1 MENSSSEEL
10 EQLKKRYKISNYLF
24 EQIAQGIIQQYTNG
38 YSSNPSPTAIITGAQ
53 PGAGKTELQKLAEH
67 KLNANIVIC
76 NADNFRDFHPSAQ
89 EIKSKYPEQYPELTA
104 IYAQKWND
112 LLSQYRR
119 DNQLNYILETTFS
132 SGQRLNETIF
142 ELKIMGYNVDIMLLA
157 VPPKLSLLGTYM
169 RFEESIEKNNLGRK
183 VSKEA
188 HDSRFNAILKT
199 INAISNEKLFDNI
212 YIYSR
217 SIVLKY
223 TNLVEG
229 VTLIAHNPKDIQSV
243 FLEEINNEWQPKL
256 KEYFKNSCHD
266 ILKKMEKRSAPQSEI
281 DLFIK
286 ELGLEVIPAQKTEIP
301 RKRGRRM

>member
-10 EQLKKRYKISNYLF
+10 EQLKKHYKISNYLF
-24 EQIAQGIIQQYTNG
+24 EKTAKAIIKDLTDG
-38 YSSNPSPTAIITGAQ
+38 CSSNPFPTAVITGAQ
-53 PGAGKTELQKLAEH
+53 PGAGKTELQKLAED
-67 KLNANIVIC
+67 KLNNNVVIC
-76 NADNFRDFHPSAQ
+76 NADNFRDFHPLAQ
-89 EIKSKYPEQYPELTA
+89 EIKAKYPEEYPELTA

-112 LLSQYRR
+112 VLSQYCR

-132 SGQRLNETIF
+132 SGERLNKTIF

-169 RFEESIEKNNLGRK
+169 RYEESIEKNKLGRK

-212 YIYSR
+212 FIYSR

-223 TNLVEG
+223 TNLIEG
-229 VTLIAHNPKDIQSV
+229 VTLIAHNPKDIQSA

-266 ILKKMEKRSAPQSEI
+266 ILKKMEKRNAAQSEI
-281 DLFIK
+281 DLFTK
-286 ELGLEVIPAQKTEIP
+286 ELGLEVIPAQKAEIP
-301 RKRGRRM
+301 QKRGRRM